1 MLATPQSEESA
12 TTVPPPGATA
22 EYPHVLS
29 LCNSL
34 GTTVDTKQLSFE
46 PLHVAM
52 TEHYVFAASREHFYA
67 WHFRT
72 AKTWTV
78 EVSRRQNRSEM
89 VYHVDDASA
98 AAAGSG
104 KPVAMDSITPG
115 ENPTNDPI
123 CCLSASDKILVVG
136 RESGQL
142 LRYALP
148 SLTFTNKYATNT
160 KPYKMDINC
169 NSL

>member
-1 MLATPQSEESA
+1 M
-12 TTVPPPGATA
+12 TVPGAAA

-46 PLHVAM
+46 PLFVAM

-78 EVSRRQNRSEM
+78 EVSRSRPGRSEM
-89 VYHVDDASA
+89 VYHIDDASSSVGA
-98 AAAGSG
+98 SSGS

-115 ENPTNDPI
+115 ENPTGDPI

-169 NSL
+169 NSS

>member
-1 MLATPQSEESA
+1 M
-12 TTVPPPGATA
+12 TVPGAAA

-46 PLHVAM
+46 PLYVAM
-52 TEHYVFAASREHFYA
+52 TEHYVFAASKEHFYA

-78 EVSRRQNRSEM
+78 EVSRSRPGRSEM
-89 VYHVDDASA
+89 VYHIDDASSSVGA
-98 AAAGSG
+98 ANS

-115 ENPTNDPI
+115 ENPTSDPI
-123 CCLSASDKILVVG
+123 CCLSASEKILVVG

-148 SLTFTNKYATNT
+148 SLTFTNKYGTNT

-169 NSL
+169 NSS